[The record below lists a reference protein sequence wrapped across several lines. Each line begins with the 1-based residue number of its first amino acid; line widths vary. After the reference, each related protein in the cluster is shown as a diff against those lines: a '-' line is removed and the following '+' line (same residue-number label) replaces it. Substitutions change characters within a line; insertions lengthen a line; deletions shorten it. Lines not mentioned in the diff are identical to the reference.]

1 MIELLKKLNQ
11 LKEIPRTGWLLA
23 GVSLAEVEDVSQH
36 SFEVASIVLILG
48 EKIGR
53 EIDVGKAVKMA
64 LVHDTPE
71 CLVGDFPYPG
81 LKYLS
86 KESKR
91 EMEIRAAEELFGEEK
106 ALLNLW
112 KEFAEGASI
121 EAKLVH
127 AADYLSILLQALR
140 YAEGGN
146 LSDGMLELWNQV
158 LQDLNPYIKEFPEI
172 GNLVESLKSDFNRLC
187 SRRSF

>member
-1 MIELLKKLNQ
+1 MIELLKKINQ

-36 SFEVASIVLILG
+36 SFEVASIVMLLG
-48 EKIGR
+48 KKIGR
-53 EIDVGKAVKMA
+53 KVNVEKAVKMA
-64 LVHDTPE
+64 LIHDMPE

-86 KESKR
+86 RRNKK
-91 EMEIRAAEELFGEEK
+91 EMETRAAEELFGEEK
-106 ALLNLW
+106 ELLELW
-112 KEFAEGASI
+112 KEFVEERSI
-121 EAKLVH
+121 EAELVH

-140 YAEGGN
+140 YAECGN

-158 LQDLNPYIKEFPEI
+158 LLDLDPYAKKFPEI
-172 GNLVESLKSDFNRLC
+172 GDLIENLKSNFNRLC
-187 SRRSF
+187 NR